1 MNQDEV
7 YLSHSPVFT
16 ERPRVYV
23 ATQMD
28 PNLGRRTFTSFA
40 YLMRVNPAN
49 VVEAAFLGAQ
59 PSSKVQW
66 VSLGEAAEATF
77 RAGIHLVC
85 SEAQAE
91 AYALGRAGAM
101 LPAKAPFALAALNML
116 GFQDAVKLTKPDPA
130 GGYGA

>member
-1 MNQDEV
+1 MNQDKGCP
-7 YLSHSPVFT
+7 STSPVFT
-16 ERPRVYV
+16 ERTRVYV
-23 ATQMD
+23 ATRMD

-40 YLMRVNPAN
+40 YLVLATPAE
-49 VVEAAFLGAQ
+49 VVGTVFLGAYTN
-59 PSSKVQW
+59 SKIQW

-77 RAGIHLVC
+77 RAGTHLVC

-116 GFQDAVKLTKPDPA
+116 GFQDAVRLT
-130 GGYGA
+130 